1 MSEHKSHLHDV
12 LNSPEGPHIAAL
24 FDFDGTIIAG
34 YSATAMLQEKIK
46 RREMTAEELVQT
58 VNVIAQYST
67 GNMGFSG
74 LMSGAAK
81 FMKGVTEE
89 SYFEFGEE
97 LYEKHIA
104 KKVYPEA
111 RALIE
116 AHQAKGHTVA
126 IVSSATIY
134 QIEPTARDL
143 DIEHVLCS
151 QYEVENG
158 EFTGNI
164 IRPLCFGEGKVIASE
179 KLAERMNLDLDQ
191 SYFYSDSYD
200 DIELL
205 ERVGKPRPLNPNGKL
220 REAAKE
226 NDWPLEKY
234 ESRGQ
239 GKPVDYLRTIYATGS
254 LIGSAVA
261 SLPIWAL
268 TGSQREAMNF
278 SAGLFGDL
286 ATAITGCELEVTGEE
301 NLWTARP
308 CIFVFNH
315 QSKADVMIL
324 AKLIRKDMGGV
335 GKKEIRDTPVIGKL
349 MELAG
354 TVFIDRA
361 DGKSAIKAMEPLI
374 DAIKIDKKN
383 ICIAPEGT
391 RTLSPKLGPF
401 KKGAFHMA
409 MQAGVPMVP
418 IVIHNAGDIAPKN
431 EFVMRP
437 AKVKVD
443 VLPPVDTSKWSV
455 RTINDHVAE
464 VRGMFLKALDQEE
477 EEEALEAIANETVV
491 VRKKPAAK
499 PRTATKP
506 AAKKKVVSK
515 KTVTKKSTTRAKAAA
530 RKPARKKAAT
540 RSKSKPA
547 GAKKKQASK

>member
-1 MSEHKSHLHDV
+1 MSEHKSHLQDV
-12 LNSPEGPHIAAL
+12 LNSPEGSHIAAL

-46 RREMTAEELVQT
+46 RREMTAEELIQT

-104 KKVYPEA
+104 RKVYPEA

-179 KLAERMNLDLDQ
+179 KLAERMNLDLDK

-205 ERVGKPRPLNPNGKL
+205 ERVG
-220 REAAKE
+220 
-226 NDWPLEKY
+226 
-234 ESRGQ
+234 
-239 GKPVDYLRTIYATGS
+239 I
-254 LIGSAVA
+254 
-261 SLPIWAL
+261 
-268 TGSQREAMNF
+268 
-278 SAGLFGDL
+278 
-286 ATAITGCELEVTGEE
+286 
-301 NLWTARP
+301 
-308 CIFVFNH
+308 
-315 QSKADVMIL
+315 
-324 AKLIRKDMGGV
+324 
-335 GKKEIRDTPVIGKL
+335 
-349 MELAG
+349 
-354 TVFIDRA
+354 
-361 DGKSAIKAMEPLI
+361 AIK
-374 DAIKIDKKN
+374 
-383 ICIAPEGT
+383 
-391 RTLSPKLGPF
+391 SY
-401 KKGAFHMA
+401 
-409 MQAGVPMVP
+409 
-418 IVIHNAGDIAPKN
+418 
-431 EFVMRP
+431 
-437 AKVKVD
+437 
-443 VLPPVDTSKWSV
+443 
-455 RTINDHVAE
+455 
-464 VRGMFLKALDQEE
+464 
-477 EEEALEAIANETVV
+477 
-491 VRKKPAAK
+491 
-499 PRTATKP
+499 
-506 AAKKKVVSK
+506 
-515 KTVTKKSTTRAKAAA
+515 
-530 RKPARKKAAT
+530 
-540 RSKSKPA
+540 
-547 GAKKKQASK
+547 